1 MAKTNRQKMSKK
13 RKTGISVL
21 AIIVLIICGIIMIKT
36 IQVNNELQ
44 EEKQKLER
52 IASEYDAALS
62 EEQDIAARK
71 DYQKTDEYIE
81 DEARNKMGLVYP
93 DEILIVPEDQK
104 P

>member
-1 MAKTNRQKMSKK
+1 MSKR

-21 AIIVLIICGIIMIKT
+21 AIIVLVICGIIMVRT
-36 IQVNNELQ
+36 IQVNNELK
-44 EEKQKLER
+44 EERKKLDR
-52 IASEYDAALS
+52 LSSEYDAALS

-71 DYQKTDEYIE
+71 EYQETEEYIE

-93 DEILIVPEDQK
+93 DEILIVPEDDS

>member
-1 MAKTNRQKMSKK
+1 MSKR

-21 AIIVLIICGIIMIKT
+21 AIIVLVICGIIMVRT
-36 IQVNNELQ
+36 IQVNNELK
-44 EEKQKLER
+44 EERKKLDR
-52 IASEYDAALS
+52 LSSEYDAALS

-71 DYQKTDEYIE
+71 EYQETEEYIE